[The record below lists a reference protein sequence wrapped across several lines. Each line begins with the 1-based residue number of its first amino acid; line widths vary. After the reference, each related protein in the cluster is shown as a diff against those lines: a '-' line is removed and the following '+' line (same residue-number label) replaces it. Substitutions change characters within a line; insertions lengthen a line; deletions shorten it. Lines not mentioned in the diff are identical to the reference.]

1 MTEYR
6 IKELGSSF
14 VIAAD
19 GQDILRC
26 ADENIARQLVRD
38 AETAAPSLGLASARL
53 LGMAAD
59 RGAEMRRLPSH
70 QPCKDVCILQGLSA
84 R

>member
-1 MTEYR
+1 MTDYR

-19 GQDILRC
+19 GQDVIRC
-26 ADENIARQLVRD
+26 ADESIARQIVRD

-53 LGMAAD
+53 LPMTAEPD
-59 RGAEMRRLPSH
+59 AEMRCLRSH
-70 QPCKDVCILQGLSA
+70 QSV
-84 R
+84 